1 VRRLL
6 SLLSLPIALIAAAA
20 PSAAAAGDYYLS
32 HHEPRSAKPKG
43 SVLVLIHG
51 GGWRGDLRSFADSLM
66 YSYID
71 DLTRWGHRVY
81 NVGYRSGGASL
92 PDVRDA
98 IDRVSRTH
106 RKAPICLAGESAGA
120 HLALVAAKRSKRI
133 KCVVD
138 IAGPPDLLDPGPR
151 PNASRLTE
159 LAASAFGANRH
170 ARRGE

>member
-1 VRRLL
+1 MRRLL
-6 SLLSLPIALIAAAA
+6 SLLSLPVALIAAAA

-32 HHEPRSAKPKG
+32 HHEPRSAKPRG
-43 SVLVLIHG
+43 SVVVLIHG

-92 PDVRDA
+92 PDVRNA